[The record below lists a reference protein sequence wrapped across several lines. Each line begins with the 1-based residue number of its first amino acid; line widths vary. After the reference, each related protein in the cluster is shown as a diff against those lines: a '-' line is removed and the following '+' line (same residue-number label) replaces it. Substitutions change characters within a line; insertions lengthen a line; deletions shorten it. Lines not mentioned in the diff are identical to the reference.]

1 MFIVKSALY
10 LELYTHTLYGSYC
23 GWAASYQERIHQML
37 VSSNVMSQVRWYRSV
52 FTTSTCIEGM
62 ATTVDW
68 LRRAGAFYQSRS
80 IDAHLHGGVE
90 RSAAVG
96 DVESVNRFGAL
107 CVNLG
112 ADDR

>member
-1 MFIVKSALY
+1 
-10 LELYTHTLYGSYC
+10 
-23 GWAASYQERIHQML
+23 ML
-37 VSSNVMSQVRWYRSV
+37 VSSNVMSQLRWYRSV

-62 ATTVDW
+62 AKTIDW
-68 LRRAGAFYQSRS
+68 LRRAGAFYQSRA